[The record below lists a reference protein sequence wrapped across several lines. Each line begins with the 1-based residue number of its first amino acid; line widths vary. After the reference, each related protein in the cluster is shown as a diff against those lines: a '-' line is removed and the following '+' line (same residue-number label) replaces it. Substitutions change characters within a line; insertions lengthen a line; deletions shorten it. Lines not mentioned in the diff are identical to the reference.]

1 MTGRWL
7 YRINRVSPL
16 LILTSHEHLT
26 PFHTTNLLSV
36 VFEELCCSGLKT
48 SSKIAHIG
56 QCLSGVVNLLSG
68 VVQGN
73 GVGPMMFL
81 IFIDDLQSYLRVHGV
96 TAKLFADDVNVY
108 LIITTVDDVA
118 KLQGANKCLGK
129 RLAVTSVCKQVQ
141 FVEYYIGHVPFDV
154 TYHINGSSLSYQL
167 KCRDLGVIVTH
178 DLSPSTHISEIV
190 AKAHSVL
197 ILY

>member
-16 LILTSHEHLT
+16 LILTSHVHLT

-48 SSKIAHIG
+48 SKIAHIG

-68 VVQGN
+68 VVQGS
-73 GVGPMMFL
+73 GVTVGPMMFL

-141 FVEYYIGHVPFDV
+141 SVEYWSCPI
-154 TYHINGSSLSYQL
+154 
-167 KCRDLGVIVTH
+167 
-178 DLSPSTHISEIV
+178 
-190 AKAHSVL
+190 
-197 ILY
+197 